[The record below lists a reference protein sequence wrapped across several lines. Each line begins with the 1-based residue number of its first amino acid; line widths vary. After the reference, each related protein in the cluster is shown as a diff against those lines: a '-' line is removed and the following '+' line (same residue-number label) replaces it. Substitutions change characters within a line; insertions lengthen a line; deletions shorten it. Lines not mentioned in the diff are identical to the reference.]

1 MDWYKRNFNLNNNTQ
16 IVAGGPDAF
25 VTAMAAE
32 SNGNKCT
39 YANDYYGKGAEGVS
53 FKVIQDFLMV
63 LGFLP
68 IGMRRDAIGKDGSI
82 SDNANR
88 GTATT
93 DANDPSPNG
102 KSGNL
107 YMSSDF
113 GAVHIFAH
121 ENQDWEVSVAT
132 TEVQVYLKVHAFFC
146 EKLIKHD
153 GSRSVYMLMQNGNSM
168 SFSFLGEAGLEL
180 VRGNYPEE
188 VLRGFDASVRE
199 IESKTPG
206 GRITIMNGPPGT
218 GKTFLVRALVQGAK
232 ANFIIISAE
241 QVAAINSPGLVTA
254 LIQFRDEHSSS
265 GPIVLIVEDGDSLVA
280 SRMADNVGGVSA
292 LLNLGDGIMGAMLD
306 VRLVVTT
313 NAQKDDFD
321 AAIMRPGRLVAMMNV
336 GPLGL
341 SRAEEVYL
349 RLGGKL
355 SLHDKSGGWTLAEI
369 YAQVRVENDGAL
381 PVVSQKKRSVGFGS

>member
-16 IVAGGPDAF
+16 ITAGGPDAF

-32 SNGNKCT
+32 SNGERCA
-39 YANDYYGKGAEGVS
+39 YANDYYGKGVEGLS
-53 FKVIQDFLMV
+53 FKTIQDFLMV

-68 IGMRRDAIGKDGSI
+68 VVMRRGAIGEDGSV
-82 SDNANR
+82 SDSVSK
-88 GTATT
+88 TP
-93 DANDPSPNG
+93 NDYG
-102 KSGNL
+102 YHGGGGGVAGNL
-107 YMSSDF
+107 YMASDF

-121 ENQDWEVSVAT
+121 ENKDWEVSVAT
-132 TEVQVYLKVHAFFC
+132 SVCPVYLKIHAFFS

-153 GSRSVYMLMQNGNSM
+153 GSRSVYMLMQNGNNM

-254 LIQFRDEHSSS
+254 LIQFRDEHSST

-321 AAIMRPGRLVAMMNV
+321 SAIMRPGRLVAMMNV
-336 GPLGL
+336 GPLAL
-341 SRAEEVYL
+341 SHANEVYF